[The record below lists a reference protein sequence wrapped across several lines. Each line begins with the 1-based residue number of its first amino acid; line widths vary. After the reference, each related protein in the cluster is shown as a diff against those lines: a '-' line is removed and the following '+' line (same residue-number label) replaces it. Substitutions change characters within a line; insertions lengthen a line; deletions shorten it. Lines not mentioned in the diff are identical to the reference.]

1 MSEQTNKVNLD
12 KHINELDEY
21 EKILKHADA
30 LLYNLGSQKQ
40 ETWDKND
47 VYELSYI
54 ITELELLI
62 KDNLVNSDIKTSAQA
77 VLQKLKIIDIN
88 IPDSKLKGILSRPLK
103 SLSKMN
109 KAKYGKKN
117 KYRGL
122 RDPKEKTVKYEGSI
136 KYYFQKRLPML
147 LSLSIMLLLINGGAL
162 ESIIDTLV
170 GGVSNTVT
178 ESITTDTSGDN
189 NKEANEVL
197 QTTLNTTKTEMNSF
211 MKIIKLF
218 LSPIGTIVLVIMMLT
233 LALDILYLTV
243 PALRASEIVNTSNFV
258 SSEAIEALQEE
269 HTYVVEGKI
278 INSDDRFETSEALL
292 HIMLNPDVHKV
303 IKDYDRVEL
312 IVKRIDPVKIKN
324 KLKLSTTEKMK
335 EALEDIESRVK
346 NIEEYGD
353 DKDKYITKAYVQDLV
368 HCEMLYQCL
377 TIVETYR
384 G

>member
-136 KYYFQKRLPML
+136 KYYFQK
-147 LSLSIMLLLINGGAL
+147 G
-162 ESIIDTLV
+162 
-170 GGVSNTVT
+170 
-178 ESITTDTSGDN
+178 
-189 NKEANEVL
+189 
-197 QTTLNTTKTEMNSF
+197 F
-211 MKIIKLF
+211 
-218 LSPIGTIVLVIMMLT
+218 
-233 LALDILYLTV
+233 
-243 PALRASEIVNTSNFV
+243 
-258 SSEAIEALQEE
+258 
-269 HTYVVEGKI
+269 
-278 INSDDRFETSEALL
+278 
-292 HIMLNPDVHKV
+292 
-303 IKDYDRVEL
+303 
-312 IVKRIDPVKIKN
+312 
-324 KLKLSTTEKMK
+324 
-335 EALEDIESRVK
+335 
-346 NIEEYGD
+346 
-353 DKDKYITKAYVQDLV
+353 
-368 HCEMLYQCL
+368 QCF
-377 TIVETYR
+377 YH
-384 G
+384 